1 MMVLS
6 GLLVLACLAGA
17 WVAFRLAQPPRATP
31 SGPAGEPSP
40 SLQPWT
46 HVEPGPDSVFP
57 LDQRQTGGDETSGH
71 AL

>member
-1 MMVLS
+1 MIVLIV
-6 GLLVLACLAGA
+6 LIVLACLAGA

-31 SGPAGEPSP
+31 SGPACEPSP

-46 HVEPGPDSVFP
+46 HVELGPDSIFP
-57 LDQRQTGGDETSGH
+57 LDQWQTGGDETSGR